1 MILTDKN
8 ERMRFFRFAIVGI
21 IGAVVDFGIF
31 NILHSIVALAI
42 VWASGISFI
51 AAVVSNFLWN
61 RYWTYP
67 ESKTKKITRQLIQF
81 VTVSLIGLGI
91 RSLTITPLE
100 NFLNQVLDNFNLHV
114 PIKNSVISAN
124 LSLAILI
131 IVVMFWNFF
140 ANRYWTYNNVVLEE
154 SNP

>member
-81 VTVSLIGLGI
+81 VSVSLIGLGI